1 MDVELINSF
10 DIADISETEYNLYAF
25 VIENCNAE
33 THTKEK
39 GMYIFI
45 TNPNARS
52 GLGGK
57 VWSEVERILKDKE
70 VSYQI
75 YFTKYQRHASR
86 IVSEITSDGEEH
98 TIIVLG
104 GDGTMNEVL
113 NGIKELSKVTL
124 GYIPIGSS
132 NDFARYFHH
141 PYEPEK
147 ALAAILSPK
156 KYAMIN
162 VGLLTYWEGER
173 KRRFAVSA
181 GLGFDAGICHY
192 AVVSK
197 LKPLLN
203 KLHLGKLTYVGI
215 ALAQMLALKPGV
227 MTVSLDDGEPVSYEQ
242 VYFATAMNHP
252 YEGGGFKFCPKA
264 DPGDDVMDVTV
275 IAGIPKL
282 KTLFLLPTAY
292 KGWHTVFRGVYTYTC
307 RKAVFE
313 SAGPLPVHTDGE
325 PVFPQRRVAAALEPD
340 KVRLIIG

>member
-1 MDVELINSF
+1 MEENS
-10 DIADISETEYNLYAF
+10 
-25 VIENCNAE
+25 
-33 THTKEK
+33 
-39 GMYIFI
+39 MYIFI

-57 VWSEVERILKDKE
+57 VWSEIEKILKDRK
-70 VSYQI
+70 VAYQVH
-75 YFTKYQRHASR
+75 FTKYQRHASR
-86 IVSEITSDGEEH
+86 IVREITSDGEEH

-104 GDGTMNEVL
+104 GDGTVNEVL

-141 PYEPEK
+141 PYEPER
-147 ALAAILSPK
+147 ALAAILAPK
-156 KYAMIN
+156 KYALIN
-162 VGLLTYWEGER
+162 VGLLTYRDGER
-173 KRRFAVSA
+173 KRRFAVSS

-197 LKPLLN
+197 LKLFLN

-215 ALAQMLALKPGV
+215 ALAQLLALKPGRV
-227 MTVSLDDGEPVSYEQ
+227 TVRLDDGEPVPYEK

-264 DPGDDVMDVTV
+264 DPADDVMDVTV

-292 KGWHTVFRGVYTYTC
+292 KGWHTFFQGVHTFTC
-307 RKAVFE
+307 KKAVFE
-313 SAGPLPVHTDGE
+313 SGKPLPVHTDGE
-325 PVFPQRRVAAALEPD
+325 PVFPQRRVTAELEPD
-340 KVRLIIG
+340 KVLLIIG